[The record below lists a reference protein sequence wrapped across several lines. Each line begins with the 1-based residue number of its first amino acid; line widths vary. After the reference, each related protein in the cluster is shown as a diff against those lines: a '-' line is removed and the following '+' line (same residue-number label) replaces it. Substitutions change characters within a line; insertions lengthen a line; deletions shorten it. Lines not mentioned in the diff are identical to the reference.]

1 MGRMILGE
9 PKADKN
15 MVLKL
20 KKKKKTKF
28 KGIIKSIFQDK
39 LKKKGKIN

>member
-20 KKKKKTKF
+20 KKKKKNQ
-28 KGIIKSIFQDK
+28 IKRK
-39 LKKKGKIN
+39 NKRNLLKKFLKKV